1 VRLGLARQPA
11 SLDLIVFKGEPLRF
25 DERHSPPL
33 AICARQQ
40 RLARQPEPP
49 TLVTN
54 ESGCFNIGDIESRL
68 PLRARG
74 VANLRPLVVL
84 LGKSL
89 GRRSASKTT
98 DRRDRDGNDLLSWQ
112 AFVARERAP
121 CSEREKVADH
131 RVECTATA
139 ASGLPA

>member
-1 VRLGLARQPA
+1 MVGLLADWCATYQRARL
-11 SLDLIVFKGEPLRF
+11 SLETLRAWS
-25 DERHSPPL
+25 RGG
-33 AICARQQ
+33 R
-40 RLARQPEPP
+40 EPP
-49 TLVTN
+49 Y
-54 ESGCFNIGDIESRL
+54 
-68 PLRARG
+68 PLKLASRARPG
-74 VANLRPLVVL
+74 PTGLFQHCGHRVPSSAPGPRRRKPKTSGRL

-89 GRRSASKTT
+89 GRRSASNTT

-139 ASGLPA
+139 ASGRPA